1 VDYREWTE
9 SLGEDREWIIQE
21 TQNEIMRTVH
31 EISSEYYAFPLQ
43 LRYDN
48 FLIIVNNLTPEQISQ
63 MVKDIND
70 QIPLRVNT
78 CLGFG
83 NTPLEAQQNASRC
96 ISIGHRD
103 TDSYRDDH
111 VIALHFDINHNTERL
126 KKISIYESFIEIMD
140 VYNSLIKF
148 LYSIGGI
155 AQYLGGDN
163 FLGFISDNAIYK
175 VTEKI
180 DSLEGLKVGIGISKK
195 ARNAIKL
202 ATSALDDIRKDRS
215 EKWKIKK
222 EE

>member
-1 VDYREWTE
+1 MDYREWTE
-9 SLGEDREWIIQE
+9 GLGEDREWIIQK
-21 TQNEIMRTVH
+21 TQNEIMRTIH

-48 FLIIVNNLTPEQISQ
+48 FLIIVNSLTPEQISQ

-70 QIPLRVNT
+70 QIPLRVST
-78 CLGFG
+78 CLGSG

-96 ISIGHRD
+96 IPNDHGDNYNYH
-103 TDSYRDDH
+103 DDH
-111 VIALHFDINHNTERL
+111 VTALHFDINHNTERL
-126 KKISIYESFIEIMD
+126 RKISIYESFIEIMD
-140 VYNSLIKF
+140 VYSLLIKF

-155 AQYLGGDN
+155 TQYLGGDN
-163 FLGFISDNAIYK
+163 FLGFVSDNVIYK

-180 DSLEGLKVGIGISKK
+180 DSLEGLKVGIGISKN

-222 EE
+222 E